1 MAKEPAK
8 PNDKAEEAKPDAAAA
23 AAPPSSKKTF
33 IMVAAVMAIEALAI
47 IGVMSMSG
55 GPDPAL
61 ALQVEKDKLA
71 KDMQPVELP
80 IAKTRFVNTLKGKVM
95 LYDTEI
101 FVNIE
106 SRHKDQVE
114 TMLKAKANWLEA
126 EVATVF
132 AKADPVVFQ
141 EPGFTTIERLVKS
154 SVIDLFGKD
163 SDDQPILKEVFVK
176 KLIEFSADF

>member
-1 MAKEPAK
+1 MAKEAK
-8 PNDKAEEAKPDAAAA
+8 PKDQAQEAKPEAA
-23 AAPPSSKKTF
+23 AAPAAAPSGKKTL
-33 IMVAAVMAIEALAI
+33 IMVSAVMAIEALAI
-47 IGVMSMSG
+47 IGVMSMSK

-71 KDMQPVELP
+71 QDMQPVELAL
-80 IAKTRFVNTLKGKVM
+80 AKTRFVNTLKGKVM

-101 FVNIE
+101 FVIIE
-106 SRHKDQVE
+106 SRHKEQVE
-114 TMLKAKANWLEA
+114 NLLKAKANWMEA

-141 EPGFTTIERLVKS
+141 EPGFTTIERLVKT